1 VDDLEISYTESGFV
15 HALPLSAAG
24 TRLLPIRPN
33 PATDQVTVS
42 WIRGADMPVSGTLT
56 VVNALG
62 KTVYNQKINLAGA
75 SQMVLQTASWPAGVY
90 SCYLEA
96 GSAVSAGQKIT
107 IVR

>member
-1 VDDLEISYTESGFV
+1 
-15 HALPLSAAG
+15 
-24 TRLLPIRPN
+24 
-33 PATDQVTVS
+33 
-42 WIRGADMPVSGTLT
+42 MPVSGTLT